1 VPVKAIQKINHP
13 TDNGELPSFVHPT
26 LAENLSDLDLV
37 DDCWEQ
43 LKGSAKEKHL
53 PKEPGEP
60 GAAYKNRVRR
70 SSYPSFYRDGI
81 IAFSGILSRYELR
94 KAPESLVS
102 AAQNIDGKG
111 NSLKKWGI
119 MANCLGFRH
128 GGCVLMADM
137 PGGKPSSR
145 ADEIATGRRPV
156 LTMAE
161 RRNVLNWEE
170 EEIGGRMVP
179 VRVTILEWHRVKD
192 GRFGVKLEPRYRVM
206 EGGEWRL
213 LEIRGTGGKD
223 GFSVVQVEGEQGYGQ
238 FLGSGNQP
246 LDYPPVCW
254 YSPTGDSFG
263 EGDIPMLSLANL
275 SLDWFRSYSSLKE
288 LLNKC
293 ALPVT
298 WIRDAGRPRDMPLV
312 LGPNS
317 WVHLIAE
324 DSAIGFAEP
333 SGSSLEQH
341 LKHMEGIEK
350 LIDKST
356 LAFMGEGS
364 GGRTAT
370 EALLDSAQ
378 LQATITSSAESM
390 SSAFETLFRLWGQF
404 TGEVVEAGA
413 GLDMLQGLT
422 DKPVDDPLLQLA
434 STLYDKGLLMRETV
448 THLVAKRGMLRP
460 GVSAEDEAK
469 ALAEEDAKRE
479 ALLNPPLPDENDPDT
494 QDDTDA
500 QGLPLA

>member
-1 VPVKAIQKINHP
+1 MPVKAIQKINHP

-26 LAENLSDLDLV
+26 LVDNLSDLDLV
-37 DDCWEQ
+37 DDCWDQ

-60 GAAYKNRVRR
+60 REAYKNRVRR

-94 KAPESLVS
+94 KAPKSLIS

-111 NSLKKWGI
+111 NSLKKWGM

-137 PGGKPSSR
+137 PTGEALSR
-145 ADEIATGRRPV
+145 TDERATGRRPV
-156 LTMAE
+156 LTMTE

-170 EEIGGRMVP
+170 KEIAGRMVP
-179 VRVTILEWHRVKD
+179 IRVTILEWHKVKT
-192 GRFGVKLEPRYRVM
+192 GKYGVKLEPRYRVM
-206 EGGEWRL
+206 EGGEWEL

-223 GFSVVQVEGEQGYGQ
+223 GFSVARVEGEKGYGR
-238 FLGSGNQP
+238 FVGAGNRP
-246 LDYPPVCW
+246 LEHPPVCW

-263 EGDIPMLSLANL
+263 EGDIPMLSIANL
-275 SLDWFRSYSSLKE
+275 SLDWFRTYSSLKE

-298 WIRDAGRPRDMPLV
+298 WIRDSARPEDVPLF

-317 WVHLIAE
+317 FVQLKGE
-324 DSAIGFAEP
+324 NSEIGFAEP
-333 SGSSLEQH
+333 NGSSLEQH

-350 LIDKST
+350 LINKAT

-364 GGRTAT
+364 GSRTAT

-390 SSAFETLFRLWGQF
+390 SSAFETLFRLWGLF
-404 TGEVVEAGA
+404 TGEKVEAGA

-448 THLVAKRGMLRP
+448 THLAAKRGMLRP
-460 GVSAEDEAK
+460 GVSAEDEAN

-479 ALLNPPLPDENDPDT
+479 AMLNPPLPDETDPDQ
-494 QDDTDA
+494 QDETDA
-500 QGLPLA
+500 QGLPLL

>member
-1 VPVKAIQKINHP
+1 MKVIQSINHP
-13 TDNGELPSFVHPT
+13 TNDGDLPSFVHPT
-26 LAENLSDLDLV
+26 LAEILKDLDLV
-37 DDCWEQ
+37 DDCWDG
-43 LKGSAKEKHL
+43 LKGKSKETHL

-60 GAAYKNRVRR
+60 GTAYKNRVRR

-94 KAPESLVS
+94 KAPESLVT

-111 NSLKKWGI
+111 NSLKKWGM

-137 PGGKPSSR
+137 PKGTPLNRGEER
-145 ADEIATGRRPV
+145 VAGRRPI

-179 VRVTILEWHRVKD
+179 VRVTILEWHKVKT
-192 GRFGVKLEPRYRVM
+192 GKYGFKFEPRYRVM
-206 EGGEWRL
+206 EGGEWEL
-213 LEIRGTGGKD
+213 LEIKGTGGKD
-223 GFSVVQVEGEQGYGQ
+223 GFQVVRVEGEAGYGQ
-238 FLGSGNQP
+238 FIGAGNKP
-246 LDYPPVCW
+246 LSHPPVCW

-298 WIRDAGRPRDMPLV
+298 WIRDAGRPRDTPLI

-317 WVHLIAE
+317 WVHLIADNSE
-324 DSAIGFAEP
+324 IGFAEP
-333 SGSSLEQH
+333 SGGSLEQH
-341 LKHMEGIEK
+341 LKHMEGIEM
-350 LIDKST
+350 LINKST

-390 SSAFETLFRLWGQF
+390 SSAFETLFQLWGQF

-448 THLVAKRGMLRP
+448 THLAQKRGMLRP
-460 GVSAEDEAK
+460 GVTAEDEAK
-469 ALAEEDAKRE
+469 QLAEEDRKRE
-479 ALLNPPLPDENDPDT
+479 ELLNPPLPDENNPDV
-494 QDDTDA
+494 QDNTDA
-500 QGLPLA
+500 QGLPLQ